1 MLKHMNLWR
10 SWQTSKN
17 WGLFLS
23 LICLTLPDV
32 GFAQTIAQLLEN
44 PARFD
49 QQVVS
54 VAGEAANVVTRYGEA
69 PYTTMD
75 LVETHGVALPILVSK
90 IPDCKQGEICR
101 VSGLFVAEKKM
112 LLPEKVEKISSAEHD
127 KGGILFR
134 KRKGWLPSGLN
145 GKVFRD
151 VYIPQ

>member
-1 MLKHMNLWR
+1 MRVLFFLLL
-10 SWQTSKN
+10 SV
-17 WGLFLS
+17 GLPET
-23 LICLTLPDV
+23 IR
-32 GFAQTIAQLLEN
+32 AQTIAQLLEN

-54 VAGEAANVVTRYGEA
+54 VAGEAANVVTRYGET

-75 LVETHGVALPILVSK
+75 LVETRGVALPILVSK
-90 IPDCKQGEICR
+90 IPDCKQGELCR

-112 LLPEKVEKISSAEHD
+112 LLPEKVEKIAAAEHD